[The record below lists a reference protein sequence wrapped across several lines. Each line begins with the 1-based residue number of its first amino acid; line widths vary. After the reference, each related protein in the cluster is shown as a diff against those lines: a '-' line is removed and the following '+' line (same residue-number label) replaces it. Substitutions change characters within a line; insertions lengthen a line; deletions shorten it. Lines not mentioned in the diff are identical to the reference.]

1 MKISTGRNSS
11 AKHSTGNN
19 DGKTFGTRNLDRA
32 RSPSR
37 VAPGDRGPRTSTGE
51 KAAITHFTGRL
62 FDLKREEEA
71 QEEKLTKQ
79 KRPQA
84 A

>member
-1 MKISTGRNSS
+1 MQARKEGIVKTSTGRSSS
-11 AKHSTGNN
+11 AKHLTGNN

-32 RSPSR
+32 SR
-37 VAPGDRGPRTSTGE
+37 RPRTSTGE
-51 KAAITHFTGRL
+51 KAAIAHFTGRL
-62 FDLKREEEA
+62 FDLKRERDV
-71 QEEKLTKQ
+71 QEEKSTKQ

>member
-1 MKISTGRNSS
+1 MKTSTRRSSS

-19 DGKTFGTRNLDRA
+19 DVKTFGTKNHDRA
-32 RSPSR
+32 RR
-37 VAPGDRGPRTSTGE
+37 RPRTSTGE
-51 KAAITHFTGRL
+51 KAALAHFTGRL
-62 FDLKREEEA
+62 FDLKREGDV
-71 QEEKLTKQ
+71 QEEKSTKQ

>member
-1 MKISTGRNSS
+1 MKTSTSRSS
-11 AKHSTGNN
+11 SVKPLTGNN
-19 DGKTFGTRNLDRA
+19 DGETFWTKNLDRA
-32 RSPSR
+32 RR
-37 VAPGDRGPRTSTGE
+37 RPRTSTGE

-62 FDLKREEEA
+62 FDLKREGDA
-71 QEEKLTKQ
+71 QEENSTKQ

>member
-1 MKISTGRNSS
+1 MKTSTSRDSS
-11 AKHSTGNN
+11 VKHSTGDN
-19 DGKTFGTRNLDRA
+19 DTMTKMN
-32 RSPSR
+32 SR
-37 VAPGDRGPRTSTGE
+37 RRLRPRTSTGE

-71 QEEKLTKQ
+71 QQEKMTKQ
-79 KRPQA
+79 NLPQA

>member
-1 MKISTGRNSS
+1 MKTSTSRDSS
-11 AKHSTGNN
+11 VKHSTGNN
-19 DGKTFGTRNLDRA
+19 DTMTKMN
-32 RSPSR
+32 SR
-37 VAPGDRGPRTSTGE
+37 RRLRPRTSTGE

-71 QEEKLTKQ
+71 QQEKMTKQ
-79 KRPQA
+79 NLPQA

>member
-1 MKISTGRNSS
+1 MKISTSKDSS
-11 AKHSTGNN
+11 VKHLTGNN
-19 DGKTFGTRNLDRA
+19 DGKTNKLDRA
-32 RSPSR
+32 R
-37 VAPGDRGPRTSTGE
+37 RGPRTSTGE

-62 FDLKREEEA
+62 FDQKREEDA
-71 QEEKLTKQ
+71 QEEKSTNQ

>member
-1 MKISTGRNSS
+1 MKTSTHRSSS

-19 DGKTFGTRNLDRA
+19 DGKTLGTNNLGRA
-32 RSPSR
+32 RR
-37 VAPGDRGPRTSTGE
+37 RPRTSTGE
-51 KAAITHFTGRL
+51 KAAITHFTGRA
-62 FDLKREEEA
+62 FDLKAERDA
-71 QEEKLTKQ
+71 QEEKATKQ